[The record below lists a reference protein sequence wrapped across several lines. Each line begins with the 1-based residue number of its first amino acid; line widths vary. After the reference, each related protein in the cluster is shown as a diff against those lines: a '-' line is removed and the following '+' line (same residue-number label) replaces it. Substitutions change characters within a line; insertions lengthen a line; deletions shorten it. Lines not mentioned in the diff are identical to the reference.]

1 MKITSL
7 QTFFVQP
14 RWLFLRVTTDEGIT
28 GWGEPGLEGRAHT
41 SAAAVE
47 DLAEY
52 LLDKNPLEIERHWQ
66 VLTKGGFYRGGPIL
80 SSAVAG
86 IDQALWDIAGK
97 ARGVPAHEL
106 LGGPVRDRMRVYGWI
121 GGDRTGEYIPGQI
134 AEEALAQ
141 LARGHTALKMNA
153 SSQMLPVDT
162 MQRTHEIVTRV
173 EAVRDAIGPEHDIAI
188 DGHGRLSR
196 ATAKRILP
204 LLEAYH
210 PLFFEEPTPP
220 EYQDSLR
227 DLTSITSIP
236 IATGERLFS
245 RWDYKRLLDTGVAIW
260 QPDAS
265 HAGGISEMQRIV
277 AMAETYDVWVA
288 PHCAIGPIALAAC
301 LQVCFASQN
310 VLIQECGLGYSEP
323 GHEDWGSTILGY
335 LIDPSPFDLR
345 EGAIERLTKP
355 GLGIEIDERAVEQAA
370 VVGERGH
377 LPTWRHADGSFAE
390 W

>member
-7 QTFFVQP
+7 KTFFVRP
-14 RWLFLRVTTDEGIT
+14 RWLFLRVTTDEGVT
-28 GWGEPGLEGRAHT
+28 GWGEPSVEGRAHT

-52 LLDKNPLEIERHWQ
+52 LIGKDPLEIERHWQ
-66 VLTKGGFYRGGPIL
+66 LLTKGGFYRGGPVL

-97 ARGVPAHEL
+97 VRGAPAHEL

-121 GGDRTGEYIPGQI
+121 GGDRTGEYTPEQV
-134 AEEALAQ
+134 AEEALGQ
-141 LARGHTALKMNA
+141 IARGHTALKMNA

-162 MQRTHEIVTRV
+162 LERTREVVARL
-173 EAVRDAIGPEHDIAI
+173 EAVREAIGPERDIAI

-196 ATAKRILP
+196 ATAKRLLP
-204 LLEAYH
+204 LLEPYH
-210 PLFFEEPTPP
+210 PLFVEEPTPP
-220 EYQDSLR
+220 EHQESLGE
-227 DLTSITSIP
+227 LTSITSIP

-245 RWDYKRLLDTGVAIW
+245 RWDYKQLLGTGVAIW

-323 GHEDWGSTILGY
+323 GLENWSSQILEY
-335 LIDPSPFDLR
+335 LVDRSIFELHDGF
-345 EGAIERLTKP
+345 IERPTKP
-355 GLGIEIDERAVEQAA
+355 GLGIEIDEKELERAVI
-370 VVGERGH
+370 VGEKGH
-377 LPTWRHADGSFAE
+377 LPNWRHADGSLAE